1 MINVPDI
8 EIQLSTKQHIHVDI
22 YCNLT
27 EILIFLFYEV
37 FYFNFASL
45 MIFALTLDG
54 FYRYIA
60 GYKLFK
66 IKSKFFLIVNM
77 YCQIMQNRLIKVLYF
92 QCVHLTC
99 TNKNAI

>member
-1 MINVPDI
+1 M
-8 EIQLSTKQHIHVDI
+8 K
-22 YCNLT
+22 
-27 EILIFLFYEV
+27 F

-45 MIFALTLDG
+45 MTFALTLDG

-92 QCVHLTC
+92 QCVHLRC
-99 TNKNAI
+99 TKKNAI